1 MKNKLNFALV
11 YGSTR
16 KKRLG
21 IRFVKY
27 LANQIS
33 KNKHIPMIIDPLENK
48 LPLLD
53 KRFEDFS
60 KNKVPN
66 AVKNTHKILMNTG
79 KIGEYDQKL

>member
-1 MKNKLNFALV
+1 MKNKLKFALV

-27 LANQIS
+27 LANQIL
-33 KNKHIPMIIDPLENK
+33 KNKHVPMIIDPLENK

-53 KRFEDFS
+53 KDL
-60 KNKVPN
+60 
-66 AVKNTHKILMNTG
+66 KILAKAKHLTQL
-79 KIGEYDQKL
+79 KTYIKY